1 MNKTSA
7 VLGIALVLV
16 GAAAIHLWRE
26 VDAGRQQ
33 LAALQTQLA
42 QRDAQ
47 LAELAARPVP
57 QSVASI
63 AMAPPTTISA
73 ASAPVA
79 AAPPSS
85 TATANAAA
93 SFIEQMRQQ
102 QSSPE
107 AMARRRQSGRM
118 LMESS
123 NPGVAEALGLTPD
136 EKDELLELLVE
147 HQERSSAFFN
157 EQQQPGVTISAQE
170 RTAAFQAREKTSDE
184 ELQALLGA
192 KYPQWQDY
200 KQTRQAWRQLED
212 LRVVS
217 KAGGAPLSEAQSRN
231 LVAALSAE
239 HRTFSEESRSAASQ
253 GRPFDEVVGQ
263 HTPARHQR
271 LLAAAAAHLSAQ
283 QLEGYR
289 AMLERAAAQE
299 QAMFAPMR
307 QAIQAGAATAPPQ

>member
-1 MNKTSA
+1 MNKISA
-7 VLGIALVLV
+7 VLGVALVLV

-57 QSVASI
+57 QPLASF
-63 AMAPPTTISA
+63 AMAPPATAPAT
-73 ASAPVA
+73 SAPVA

-85 TATANAAA
+85 TASADAAA

-107 AMARRRQSGRM
+107 MMARRRQTGHM
-118 LMESS
+118 LMETS
-123 NPGVAEALGLTPD
+123 NPGVAEALGLTID
-136 EKDELLELLVE
+136 EKDKLLELLVE
-147 HQERSSAFFN
+147 HQERSSTFFN
-157 EQQQPGVTISAQE
+157 EQQQPGATTSAQD
-170 RTAAFQAREKTSDE
+170 RTAALQAQEKTNDA
-184 ELQALLGA
+184 ELQGLLGA
-192 KYPQWQDY
+192 RYPQWQDY

-217 KAGGAPLSEAQSRN
+217 KAGGAPLSEAQSRS

-239 HRTFSEESRSAASQ
+239 HRTFSEESRNAASQ
-253 GRPFDEVVGQ
+253 GRPFNEVMGQ

-271 LLAAAAAHLSAQ
+271 LLAAAAGHLSAQ

-289 AMLERAAAQE
+289 GMLERAAAQE
-299 QAMFAPMR
+299 QAMLAPMR
-307 QAIQAGAATAPPQ
+307 QAIEAGAAMPPQ